1 LAARSATLMKVS
13 QEPQRA
19 PADDTGLVWGAYLR
33 MSRLKPK
40 RKRGRKRTAD
50 ESVQRQLA
58 LIKAHAAE
66 RGLNLPEHLIFCD
79 NGLSGWQKPGGPP
92 PHRPEWDRMLQ
103 AGKAGLFGGLLT
115 WKVDRFTRSP
125 RDGEDLAD
133 LSLVLDGPECA
144 RMDLRTA
151 PGLSEFRREV
161 ESAARYSH
169 EISEKVRT
177 AFADMLAHG
186 YRVGGSGRLFGLEI
200 LSETE
205 IDWDW
210 DGEDLDTRITG
221 PAVVY
226 REDEAAVIREWAA
239 MLLAGETS
247 EAMADYANE
256 RGITTTRGG
265 KWNAR
270 NLARTLGNPIY
281 GGRLAYKGEEIGTLA
296 NTEPILD
303 DQTYRDV
310 QAKLGARKQGRKPAG
325 LHRLTGAL
333 HCGNPECARRG
344 TMTGFIRWE
353 TGQRRYICQRRGAVP
368 GCGMTVAAEP
378 VETIV
383 RDYIVATASDPDLR
397 AAMQDID
404 TALDE
409 ERAKLAELLDALDR
423 DIAATEA
430 KAAKVPYNM
439 TRTRAQY
446 ERNVTNMLARYEDA
460 DRKLRELGETFRRG
474 ALRVPPVT
482 ADEWDDRDML
492 PSERAE
498 YIRRLDLRVTI
509 LPSKRPQGASR
520 RPFETWRVDI
530 APVERNAHP

>member
-1 LAARSATLMKVS
+1 MKVG
-13 QEPQRA
+13 QEPLRT

-40 RKRGRKRTAD
+40 RKRGRQRTAD

-58 LIKAHAAE
+58 LIRAHAAE

-79 NGLSGWQKPGGPP
+79 NGRSGWQKPGGPP
-92 PHRPEWDRMLQ
+92 PHRPDWDRMLQ

-177 AFADMLAHG
+177 AFTDMLALG

-210 DGEDLDTRITG
+210 EGDDPEARIAG

-226 REDEAAVIREWAA
+226 REDEAAIVRQWAA

-270 NLARTLGNPIY
+270 NLVRTLGNPIY
-281 GGRLAYKGEEIGTLA
+281 GGRLAYKGEVIGRLA
-296 NTEPILD
+296 NAEAILD
-303 DQTYRDV
+303 EDTYRAV
-310 QAKLGARKQGRKPAG
+310 QAKLGARKQGRKPG
-325 LHRLTGAL
+325 GMHLLTGGL
-333 HCGNPECARRG
+333 YCGNPECQRQG

-353 TGQRRYICQRRGAVP
+353 NRQRRYVCPRRGEVP
-368 GCGMTVAAEP
+368 GCGMTVAAGP
-378 VETIV
+378 VEEIV
-383 RDYIVATASDPDLR
+383 RDEVIRRANDPELL
-397 AAMQDID
+397 AIIHSAD

-409 ERAKLAELLDALDR
+409 ERDELLELLDELDR

-430 KAAKVPYNM
+430 KAARLPYSM
-439 TRTRAQY
+439 RRARAQLDQ
-446 ERNVTNMLARYEDA
+446 NVAHMTARYEEA
-460 DRKLRELGETFRRG
+460 EARLSALGT
-474 ALRVPPVT
+474 APLPTVPQIR
-482 ADEWDDRDML
+482 AEDWDDPQVMT
-492 PSERAE
+492 PATRAE
-498 YIRRLDLRVTI
+498 YMRRLGVRFTV

-520 RPFETWRVDI
+520 RPFETWRVVI
-530 APVERNAHP
+530 TGAQ

>member
-1 LAARSATLMKVS
+1 MKTD
-13 QEPQRA
+13 EA
-19 PADDTGLVWGAYLR
+19 PPRIPSGDTELVWGAYLR
-33 MSRLKPK
+33 MSKLKPK
-40 RKRGRKRTAD
+40 RKRGRQRTPD
-50 ESVQRQLA
+50 ENVQRQLA
-58 LIKAHAAE
+58 LIRAHAAE

-92 PHRPEWDRMLQ
+92 PHRPDWDRMLQ
-103 AGKAGLFGGLLT
+103 AGNAGLFGGLLT

-133 LSLVLDGPECA
+133 LRLVLDGPECA

-169 EISEKVRT
+169 EISEKVRA

-210 DGEDLDTRITG
+210 DSDSLDARITG

-226 REDEAAVIREWAA
+226 REDETAVIRQWAE

-247 EAMADYANE
+247 EAMAAYAND
-256 RGITTTRGG
+256 RGITTTRGS

-270 NLARTLGNPIY
+270 NLIRTLGNPIY
-281 GGRLAYKGEEIGTLA
+281 GGRLAHKGEEIGRLA
-296 NTEPILD
+296 NVDPVLG
-303 DQTYRDV
+303 DQTYLDV
-310 QAKLGARKQGRKPAG
+310 QAKIGARKQGRKPAG
-325 LHRLTGAL
+325 MHLLTGAL

-368 GCGMTVAAEP
+368 GCGMTIAAEP
-378 VETIV
+378 VEAIV
-383 RDYIVATASDPDLR
+383 RDKVVALVNDPDLQ
-397 AAMQDID
+397 ADMQGAD
-404 TALDE
+404 TVLDE

-430 KAAKVPYNM
+430 KAAAVPYNL

-446 ERNVTNMLARYEDA
+446 ERNVANMLARFEEA
-460 DRKLRELGETFRRG
+460 DRKLKDLGETARR
-474 ALRVPPVT
+474 APRVPPVT
-482 ADEWDDRDML
+482 AEDWDDPL
-492 PSERAE
+492 ALAPAERAE
-498 YIRRLDLRVTI
+498 YIRRLALRVTI
-509 LPSKRPQGASR
+509 LPPKRPQGASR
-520 RPFETWRVDI
+520 RPFEDWRVNI
-530 APVERNAHP
+530 AEVEPAAR

>member
-1 LAARSATLMKVS
+1 MKVS

-19 PADDTGLVWGAYLR
+19 PADDTGLAWGAYLR

-40 RKRGRKRTAD
+40 RKRGRQRTPD

-66 RGLNLPEHLIFCD
+66 CGLNLPEHLIFCD

-133 LSLVLDGPECA
+133 LSLVLDGPQCA
-144 RMDLRTA
+144 RMDLRT
-151 PGLSEFRREV
+151 PEGLSEFRREV
-161 ESAARYSH
+161 EAAARYSH
-169 EISEKVRT
+169 EISSKVRT
-177 AFADMLAHG
+177 AFADMLEHG

-226 REDEAAVIREWAA
+226 REDEAAIVRQWAA

-247 EAMADYANE
+247 EAMAAYVNE

-270 NLARTLGNPIY
+270 NLIRTLGNPIY
-281 GGRLAYKGEEIGTLA
+281 GGRLAYRGDEIGRLA
-296 NTEPILD
+296 NVEPILD
-303 DQTYRDV
+303 EQTYSDV
-310 QAKLGARKQGRKPAG
+310 QAKIGARKQGRKPVG
-325 LHRLTGAL
+325 MHLLTGAL

-353 TGQRRYICQRRGAVP
+353 TGQRRYVCQRRGSVP
-368 GCGMTVAAEP
+368 GCGMTIAAEP
-378 VETIV
+378 VEAIV
-383 RDYIVATASDPDLR
+383 RDRVVAKANDPDVR
-397 AAMQDID
+397 ADIDNAD

-409 ERAKLAELLDALDR
+409 ERAKLAELLDALDQ
-423 DIAATEA
+423 DIAETEA
-430 KAAKVPYNM
+430 KAARVPYNM

-446 ERNVTNMLARYEDA
+446 ERNVDNMLARFEEA
-460 DRKLRELGETFRRG
+460 DRKLRELGDTSRH
-474 ALRVPPVT
+474 APRVPPVT
-482 ADEWDDRDML
+482 AEEWDNPQGLM
-492 PSERAE
+492 PAERAE
-498 YIRRLDLRVTI
+498 YLRRLDLRVTI
-509 LPSKRPQGASR
+509 LPSTHPQGASR
-520 RPFETWRVDI
+520 RQFQDWRVDI
-530 APVERNAHP
+530 VEVERNAYP

>member
-1 LAARSATLMKVS
+1 MKVS
-13 QEPQRA
+13 QEPPRA

-40 RKRGRKRTAD
+40 RKRGRQRTAD

-79 NGLSGWQKPGGPP
+79 NGRSGWQKPGGPP
-92 PHRPEWDRMLQ
+92 PHRPEWEMMLQ

-177 AFADMLAHG
+177 AFTDMLALG
-186 YRVGGSGRLFGLEI
+186 YRVGGSGRLFGLEV

-205 IDWDW
+205 IEWDW
-210 DGEDLDTRITG
+210 DSDDPNARITG

-325 LHRLTGAL
+325 MHRLTGAL
-333 HCGNPECARRG
+333 HCGNPACERRG
-344 TMTGFIRWE
+344 TMSGFVRWE
-353 TGQRRYICQRRGAVP
+353 TGQRRYICQRRGEVP
-368 GCGMTVAAEP
+368 GCGMTVAAEL
-378 VETIV
+378 VEAIV
-383 RDYIVATASDPDLR
+383 RDRVVAKANDPDVR
-397 AAMQDID
+397 ADIDNAD

-430 KAAKVPYNM
+430 KAARLPYNM

-446 ERNVTNMLARYEDA
+446 ERNVANMLARFEEA
-460 DRKLRELGETFRRG
+460 DRKLRELGDTSRR
-474 ALRVPPVT
+474 APRVPPVT
-482 ADEWDDRDML
+482 AEDWDNPQVL
-492 PSERAE
+492 TPAERAE
-498 YIRRLDLRVTI
+498 YIRRLSLHVTI

-520 RPFETWRVDI
+520 RPFEDWRVEI
-530 APVERNAHP
+530 TGVEPKAHP

>member
-1 LAARSATLMKVS
+1 MKDSEV
-13 QEPQRA
+13 PPR
-19 PADDTGLVWGAYLR
+19 PDTGLVWGAYLR

-40 RKRGRKRTAD
+40 RKRGRQRTPD

-66 RGLNLPEHLIFCD
+66 RGQNLPEHLIFCD

-92 PHRPEWDRMLQ
+92 PHRPEWERMLQ

-210 DGEDLDTRITG
+210 DGDDLDTRITG
-221 PAVVY
+221 PAVAY
-226 REDEAAVIREWAA
+226 REDEAAVVRQWAA

-247 EAMADYANE
+247 EAMAAYADG

-270 NLARTLGNPIY
+270 NLIRTLGNPIY
-281 GGRLAYKGEEIGTLA
+281 GGRLAYKGEEIGRLA
-296 NTEPILD
+296 NVEPILD
-303 DQTYRDV
+303 EQTYLDV
-310 QAKLGARKQGRKPAG
+310 QAKLGARKQGRKPVG
-325 LHRLTGAL
+325 MHRLTGAL

-344 TMTGFIRWE
+344 TMSGFIRWE
-353 TGQRRYICQRRGAVP
+353 TGQRRYICQRRGSVP
-368 GCGMTVAAEP
+368 GCGMTIAAEP
-378 VETIV
+378 VEAIV
-383 RDYIVATASDPDLR
+383 RDRVVAKANDPDVR
-397 AAMQDID
+397 ADMDNAD
-404 TALDE
+404 TALDD

-430 KAAKVPYNM
+430 KAARVPYNM

-446 ERNVTNMLARYEDA
+446 ERNVTNMLARFEEA
-460 DRKLRELGETFRRG
+460 DRKLTELGDTSRR
-474 ALRVPPVT
+474 ASRVPPVT
-482 ADEWDDRDML
+482 AEEWDNPQGL
-492 PSERAE
+492 TPAERAE
-498 YIRRLDLRVTI
+498 YIRRLGLRVTI
-509 LPSKRPQGASR
+509 LPSTQPQGASR
-520 RPFETWRVDI
+520 RQFQDWRVDI
-530 APVERNAHP
+530 AEVEQGRSPSAGRPT